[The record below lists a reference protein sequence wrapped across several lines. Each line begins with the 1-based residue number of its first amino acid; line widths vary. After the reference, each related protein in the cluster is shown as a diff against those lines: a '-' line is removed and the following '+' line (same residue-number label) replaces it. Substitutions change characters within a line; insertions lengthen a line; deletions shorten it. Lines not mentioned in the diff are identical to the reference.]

1 MLHPAQPPAFLKQ
14 LAHVRLKENV
24 RGVEVP
30 QAKFELLFLGG
41 LQAVPPVVRGRTSC
55 KAFDQLDRVLDLMNQ
70 RGAFFRTAQPRVE
83 RDTVQTR
90 IKGSLDV
97 IRNAEVQHGVVAQ
110 LRVGGKERVV
120 PDQLIQ
126 LPGTPRFLAVIDEVH
141 LAVVDLE
148 APLAVVAAIPAGLPA
163 HRLTV
168 RAPCSMRSA
177 SASRPTSAVFAL
189 MPPTEKRMS
198 ASFVGFLLVVRLI
211 WFSSNAT
218 YDVPPNSSSFWI
230 SIPS

>member
-1 MLHPAQPPAFLKQ
+1 MFLQRRLCCIPLSRRRSLKQ

-41 LQAVPPVVRGRTSC
+41 LQAAAPVVRGRTSC

-70 RGAFFRTAQPRVE
+70 RGAFFCTTQPRVE

-126 LPGTPRFLAVIDEVH
+126 LPGAPRFLAVIDEVH

-163 HRLTV
+163 HRLIV
-168 RAPCSMRSA
+168 RAPLFHALRIRQPPDICRFCVDAADRKSA
-177 SASRPTSAVFAL
+177 
-189 MPPTEKRMS
+189 
-198 ASFVGFLLVVRLI
+198 
-211 WFSSNAT
+211 
-218 YDVPPNSSSFWI
+218 DVCIIF
-230 SIPS
+230 